1 MGKFDH
7 IDAGAAADALPD
19 PGTSFPADFSADEA
33 DFAADLRGY
42 FSPESEELPPHY
54 VRTILGDPRQQPVEN
69 GFEQKLTYQVFR
81 TLSLPRRPLFELH
94 PARRRPEAV
103 IQGTRRLGRTGATAL
118 TSVLLLM
125 VLSLFVAG
133 PSFAAGVRILLGQ
146 TGVQQVISY
155 PTGVRKAATPSHP
168 ANSGPAAPNRL
179 ATLEWLGPSVHGY
192 VFDSVTVSGP
202 TEYSDGPVVELRYVL
217 PTDSHAGSGVLDV
230 REFRV
235 APGLASVL
243 QVVGDGSV
251 TSVSVN
257 DQKGVYV
264 DGKWARLGM
273 RHIWQPGIKGEL
285 IFERDGLIFW
295 IVADQR
301 DGMDQAQLAAAAH
314 HMETVA
320 LEKLQPTQRQLR
332 LIAEGVEN
340 SLNTPIRDEVLA
352 LIRSGS
358 SPETGQA
365 AFVSIW
371 PSDGIG

>member
-103 IQGTRRLGRTGATAL
+103 IQGTRRLGRTGASAL

-155 PTGVRKAATPSHP
+155 PTGVRK
-168 ANSGPAAPNRL
+168 
-179 ATLEWLGPSVHGY
+179 
-192 VFDSVTVSGP
+192 
-202 TEYSDGPVVELRYVL
+202 
-217 PTDSHAGSGVLDV
+217 
-230 REFRV
+230 
-235 APGLASVL
+235 
-243 QVVGDGSV
+243 
-251 TSVSVN
+251 
-257 DQKGVYV
+257 
-264 DGKWARLGM
+264 
-273 RHIWQPGIKGEL
+273 
-285 IFERDGLIFW
+285 
-295 IVADQR
+295 
-301 DGMDQAQLAAAAH
+301 
-314 HMETVA
+314 
-320 LEKLQPTQRQLR
+320 
-332 LIAEGVEN
+332 
-340 SLNTPIRDEVLA
+340 
-352 LIRSGS
+352 
-358 SPETGQA
+358 
-365 AFVSIW
+365 
-371 PSDGIG
+371 